1 MRILKV
7 TSYDEAEEGSK
18 EITLSPGM
26 IKAIIADPVA
36 HVRQGKA
43 VKSVTLLLV
52 EGDALEMAIG
62 QRDLDTLEE
71 VVGSY
76 DWE

>member
-7 TSYDEAEEGSK
+7 TSYDEEETGNK
-18 EITLSPGM
+18 EVTLSPGM
-26 IKAIIADPVA
+26 IKAVIADPVA
-36 HVRQGKA
+36 HIRQGKA
-43 VKSVTLLLV
+43 VKAVSLLLV
-52 EGDALEMAIG
+52 EGDALEIVVS